1 MPTVFKLWQH
11 GLLSIYWCTFSN
23 QQSFCQVL
31 LIECLKHIFTC
42 MEMGAKHAWNHTFY
56 LYHGTSALWHKP
68 LSWHVDQQINIHYAT
83 AKKNMQT
90 ISSYYIWV
98 ILLTYIFLNLL
109 QLFGVYP
116 ETIKGL
122 QLNLQRKFVLP
133 VVFNVLL
140 PMEGTLN
147 LRLILV
153 ERHTKKIS

>member
-1 MPTVFKLWQH
+1 
-11 GLLSIYWCTFSN
+11 
-23 QQSFCQVL
+23 
-31 LIECLKHIFTC
+31 
-42 MEMGAKHAWNHTFY
+42 
-56 LYHGTSALWHKP
+56 
-68 LSWHVDQQINIHYAT
+68 
-83 AKKNMQT
+83 MQT
-90 ISSYYIWV
+90 ISSYYIWI